1 MKSEVDKLGINNLI
15 NVSASLNNLEMQ
27 VDNLHVVK
35 LKTVHVDL
43 KSLSDIVHKQVVKNT
58 KGNTLKRK
66 VSEVSILIHIN
77 QQNTDKQKF
86 DKKWRC

>member
-27 VDNLHVVK
+27 VDNLHVGK